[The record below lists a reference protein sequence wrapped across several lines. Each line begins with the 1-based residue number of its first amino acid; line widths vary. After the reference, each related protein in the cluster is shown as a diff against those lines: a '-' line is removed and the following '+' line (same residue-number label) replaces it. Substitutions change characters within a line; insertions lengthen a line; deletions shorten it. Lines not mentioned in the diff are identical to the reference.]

1 MKKLIY
7 SLIILQLLV
16 FSSCGEK
23 KTEDA
28 GSAENQVLNNLI
40 TITQE
45 QFNNSE
51 MVLGSIT
58 EKPFPVTIKANGMI
72 DVPPEN
78 RAVVSASMGGYIKN
92 TPLIIG
98 DKVTKGQRLV
108 TIENPEFITL
118 QQSYMEV
125 KQELTYL
132 NAEYERQQKLKEENI
147 TSQKSLLKAESEF
160 KTANAR
166 YSGLKKQLTML
177 NISPAQVEQ
186 GNISS
191 VVSIYS
197 PISGSI
203 TQMNVTR
210 GTYVSP
216 ASSILEII
224 DSEHMHLELSVFEK
238 DIMVIKKGQKI
249 SFRIP
254 EASSKTFA
262 AEVHLIGTTIDD
274 NRTIKVHG
282 HLKDEETNF
291 LTGMFVAAQITS
303 SSTLAK
309 SLPSEAVVEQ
319 SGSFFVLKL
328 ESQQN
333 SDFEFKK
340 VVITPGLSNDGF
352 TAVEFSDVNDATG
365 QFLTSGAFHIITEET
380 DE

>member
-7 SLIILQLLV
+7 SLIILQLIV

-23 KTEDA
+23 KIEDA
-28 GSAENQVLNNLI
+28 GSAENEVLNDLI
-40 TITQE
+40 TITKE

-51 MVLGSIT
+51 MALGSIT
-58 EKPFPVTIKANGMI
+58 EKPFPVTIQANGMI

-108 TIENPEFITL
+108 TIENPEFVTL

-132 NAEYERQQKLKEENI
+132 SAEYERQQKLKEENI
-147 TSQKSLLKAESEF
+147 TSQKSSLKAESEF

-166 YSGLKKQLTML
+166 HNGLKKQLTML

-191 VVSIYS
+191 LVSIYS
-197 PISGSI
+197 PINGSI

-216 ASSILEII
+216 ASPILEII
-224 DSEHMHLELSVFEK
+224 DSDHMHLELSVFEK
-238 DIMVIKKGQKI
+238 DIMAIKKGQKI

-254 EASSKTFA
+254 EASDNTFA
-262 AEVHLIGTTIDD
+262 AEVHLIGTTINE

-282 HLKDEETNF
+282 HLEDEEANF
-291 LTGMFVAAQITS
+291 LTGMFVDAEIAV
-303 SSTLAK
+303 SSTLTK
-309 SLPSEAVVEQ
+309 SLPSEAIVEQ
-319 SGSFFVLKL
+319 GENFYVLKL
-328 ESQQN
+328 ENQGS
-333 SDFEFKK
+333 SGFEFKK
-340 VVITPGLSNDGF
+340 IEVIPGLSNDGF
-352 TAVEFSDVNDATG
+352 TAIEFSNAEEVTG
-365 QFLTSGAFHIITEET
+365 QFLTTGAFPILMEETEE
-380 DE
+380 